1 MNSAVVWNDEN
12 QGVVLHLAKGKRCK
26 TWELLSFNTDE
37 SRLILQEI
45 DIRLEKKT

>member
-12 QGVVLHLAKGKRCK
+12 QGVVLHLAKGKRYCK

-45 DIRLEKKT
+45 DIRLEN